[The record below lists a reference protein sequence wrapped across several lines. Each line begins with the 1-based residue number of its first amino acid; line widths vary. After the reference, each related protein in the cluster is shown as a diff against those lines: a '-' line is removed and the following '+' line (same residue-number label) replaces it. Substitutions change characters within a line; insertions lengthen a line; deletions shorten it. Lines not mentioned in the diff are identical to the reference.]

1 VVPST
6 PLIAQHETLSGTLE
20 HELAAERSHNVLR
33 LELIRFVGLSL
44 AFAVTLIVA
53 FGQHQADW
61 AARVPPMTAYWVL
74 AAALSLVA
82 WRRPAN
88 ALIIG
93 WIGALVDFPFVY
105 LLQVQAMPLSSSPG
119 GVAGFTAAVFCALI
133 AVSTL
138 LIDRLLLVAAAGV
151 ASVFV
156 VLLQRQAD
164 IGLGAMIITV
174 MVIGMTSV
182 AGVYAISR
190 IRRVIQTVATL
201 ELKRARLGRYF
212 SPDVASR
219 LQDLASSAGG
229 ESRDVTVLFSDIRD
243 FTALSEELPAE
254 EVVAL
259 LNGYHSR
266 MVDVLFRH
274 RGTLDKFIG
283 DGLMAYF
290 GAPLADPQ
298 HAHNAVTCALEMLT
312 ELEVLNAERI
322 KRGVKPLRIGIGI
335 HSGKVVIGNIGD
347 TARRL
352 EYTAIG
358 DTVNVASRIEG
369 LTKTV
374 GTPVLVSKAT
384 REQVAPDFEWQ
395 AVPPAPVKGKAEPIE
410 CFIPTPS
417 RPPLA
422 G

>member
-1 VVPST
+1 LTAKNES
-6 PLIAQHETLSGTLE
+6 LNETVE
-20 HELAAERSHNVLR
+20 RELAAERSHNVLR
-33 LELIRFVGLSL
+33 LELLRLGGLSL
-44 AFAVTLIVA
+44 VFAVTLFVA
-53 FGQHQADW
+53 FGQQQADW
-61 AARVPPMTAYWVL
+61 AARVPAMTAYWVL
-74 AAALSLVA
+74 AAALSVVA
-82 WRRPAN
+82 WRRPAHGL
-88 ALIIG
+88 AIG
-93 WIGALVDFPFVY
+93 WVGALVDFPFVY
-105 LLQVQAMPLSSSPG
+105 LLQAQSLPLSSSPG

-133 AVSTL
+133 TISTL
-138 LIDRLLLVAAAGV
+138 VMDRRLLVAAAAVGSTFAV
-151 ASVFV
+151 M
-156 VLLQRQAD
+156 LQRQAD
-164 IGLGAMIITV
+164 ITVGAQIIT
-174 MVIGMTSV
+174 SV
-182 AGVYAISR
+182 VLVTTGIAGVYAISR
-190 IRRVIQTVATL
+190 VRKVIETVATL

-243 FTALSEELPAE
+243 FTAMSEELPAE

-290 GAPLADPQ
+290 GAPLSDPQ
-298 HAHNAVTCALEMLT
+298 HARNAVSCALEMLT
-312 ELEVLNAERI
+312 ELESLNVERT
-322 KRGVKPLRIGIGI
+322 KKGVKPLRIGIGV

-384 REQVAPDFEWQ
+384 REQTAADFAWQ
-395 AVPPAPVKGKAEPIE
+395 PVPPVAVKGKAEPVE
-410 CFIPTPS
+410 CFIPAPA
-417 RPPLA
+417 RPPAA

>member
-1 VVPST
+1 VVPSPALT
-6 PLIAQHETLSGTLE
+6 AQHETLNVTVE

-33 LELIRFVGLSL
+33 LEMIRLTGLSL
-44 AFAVTLIVA
+44 AFGVSLWVA
-53 FGQHQADW
+53 YGQHQADW
-61 AARVPPMTAYWVL
+61 VARVPVLTAYWVL
-74 AAALSLVA
+74 AATLSVVA
-82 WRRPAN
+82 WRTKKH

-105 LLQVQAMPLSSSPG
+105 LLQEQAMPLSDSKG
-119 GVAGFTAAVFCALI
+119 GVAGFTAAIFCALI

-138 LIDRLLLVAAAGV
+138 VMDRFLLVAAAAVG
-151 ASVFV
+151 SLFV
-156 VLLQRQAD
+156 VLLQQQAD
-164 IGLGAMIITV
+164 ITVGAQIITV
-174 MVIGMTSV
+174 VVLGTTGV

-190 IRRVIQTVATL
+190 VRKVIGTVATL

-243 FTALSEELPAE
+243 FTALSEELAAE

-274 RGTLDKFIG
+274 KGTLDKFIG

-290 GAPLADPQ
+290 GAPLADAK
-298 HAHNAVTCALEMLT
+298 HAHHAVACALEMLT
-312 ELEVLNAERI
+312 ELEALNLERT
-322 KRGVKPLRIGIGI
+322 KKGVKPLRIGIGV
-335 HSGKVVIGNIGD
+335 HTGKVVIGNIGD

-384 REQVAPDFEWQ
+384 RDQAAPDFEWQ
-395 AVPPAPVKGKAEPIE
+395 AVPPVAVKGKAEPIE
-410 CFIPTPS
+410 CFIPRPS
-417 RPPLA
+417 GTLPP

>member
-1 VVPST
+1 LTAKNES
-6 PLIAQHETLSGTLE
+6 LNETVE
-20 HELAAERSHNVLR
+20 RELAAERSHNVMR
-33 LELIRFVGLSL
+33 LELLRLVGLTL
-44 AFAVTLIVA
+44 AFGVVLFVA
-53 FGQHQADW
+53 FVQQQADW
-61 AARVPPMTAYWVL
+61 VARVPVMTGYWVL
-74 AAALSLVA
+74 AGALCIVA
-82 WRRPAN
+82 WRRPAQ
-88 ALIIG
+88 AMSIG

-105 LLQVQAMPLSSSPG
+105 MLQAQALPLSSSPG

-133 AVSTL
+133 TISTL
-138 LIDRLLLVAAAGV
+138 VMDRRLLVASASV

-156 VLLQRQAD
+156 VMLQRQAD
-164 IGLGAMIITV
+164 ITTGAQVITV
-174 MVIGMTSV
+174 VVLGTTGA

-190 IRRVIQTVATL
+190 VRKVIETVATL

-274 RGTLDKFIG
+274 KGTLDKFIG

-290 GAPLADPQ
+290 GAPLSDPH
-298 HAHNAVTCALEMLT
+298 HARHAVACALEMLT
-312 ELEVLNAERI
+312 ELEALNLERE
-322 KRGVKPLRIGIGI
+322 KKGVKPLRIGIGV

-369 LTKTV
+369 LTKSV

-384 REQVAPDFEWQ
+384 RDQAAPGFEWQ
-395 AVPPAPVKGKAEPIE
+395 PVPPVAVKGKAEPVE
-410 CFIPTPS
+410 CFIPAPS
-417 RPPLA
+417 RPPVA
-422 G
+422 R